1 MVGSAVT
8 ALQRMVL
15 STGEFTGFGGA
26 FGHTPGSEGIFLWIG
41 TAGMFLGML
50 YFIATGWGVT
60 DPRMK
65 KFYIVTTLIAAIAFV
80 NYLAMATGFGV
91 VDLAPFFE
99 GVDEKAVYWARY
111 TDWILTTPLLIYDLA
126 LLAGADTEDIA
137 ALVGLDV
144 MMIVTGVIATL
155 AIVPVDSIGF
165 GIDAHRILW
174 WGVST
179 GFMIVLLGFLFGGLS
194 DKVSQLDSETKST
207 FNLLRIL
214 IVVLWSA
221 YPVVWIIGSE
231 GLGVVGLPVETAAF
245 AALDLTA
252 KIGFGIILLRSHSI
266 LESEPAAA
274 GDAATAD
281 D

>member
-1 MVGSAVT
+1 MIGSAVS
-8 ALQRMVL
+8 ALSSIVL
-15 STGEFTGFGGA
+15 STGGFGL
-26 FGHTPGSEGIFLWIG
+26 GHTPGSEGIFLWVG

-60 DPRMK
+60 DRRMK
-65 KFYIVTTLIAAIAFV
+65 KFYIVTIMIAAIAFV

-91 VDLAPFFE
+91 IDLAPFFE
-99 GVDEKAVYWARY
+99 GNEKVVYWARY
-111 TDWILTTPLLIYDLA
+111 TDWILTTPLLLYDLA
-126 LLAGADTEDIA
+126 LLAGADSEDIA

-144 MMIVTGVIATL
+144 MMIVTGIIATL
-155 AIVPVDSIGF
+155 AIIPLDPLASGLD
-165 GIDAHRILW
+165 GIDAHRVVW
-174 WGVST
+174 WAIST
-179 GFMIVLLGFLFGGLS
+179 AFMIVLLYFLFGGLS
-194 DKVSQLDSETKST
+194 DKVSQLDSETAST

-214 IVVLWSA
+214 VVILWSA
-221 YPVVWIIGSE
+221 YPVWWLIGSE
-231 GLGVVGLPVETAAF
+231 GLGILSLTIETAGF

-266 LESEPAAA
+266 LESEPAAT

>member
-1 MVGSAVT
+1 MVGSAVN
-8 ALQRMVL
+8 ALERIVL
-15 STGEFTGFGGA
+15 TTFTGFGGA

-99 GVDEKAVYWARY
+99 GTDEKAVYWARY
-111 TDWILTTPLLIYDLA
+111 SDWILTTPLLIYDLA

-155 AIVPVDSIGF
+155 TIVPVDALG
-165 GIDAHRILW
+165 GIDGHRVLW

-179 GFMIVLLGFLFGGLS
+179 GFMIVLLGFLFAGLS
-194 DKVSQLDSETKST
+194 DKVAQLDSETRST

-231 GLGVVGLPVETAAF
+231 GLGVVSLTVETAAF

-266 LESEPAAA
+266 LESEPTAAS
-274 GDAATAD
+274 DAATAD

>member
-1 MVGSAVT
+1 MKNAMSGSAVN
-8 ALQRMVL
+8 ALSSIVL
-15 STGEFTGFGGA
+15 STTGFDGV
-26 FGHTPGSEGIFLWIG
+26 FGHQPGSEGIFLWVG

-50 YFIATGWGVT
+50 YFIATGWNVT

-65 KFYIVTTLIAAIAFV
+65 KFYVVTTMIAAIAFV

-91 VDLAPFFE
+91 VDLAPFFD
-99 GVDEKAVYWARY
+99 GDEKVVYWARY
-111 TDWILTTPLLIYDLA
+111 TDWILTTPLLLYDLA

-144 MMIVTGVIATL
+144 MMIVTGIMATL
-155 AIVPVDSIGF
+155 AIAPVEALG
-165 GIDAHRILW
+165 GIDGHRVLW

-179 GFMIVLLGFLFGGLS
+179 GFMIVLLYFLFGGLS
-194 DKVSQLDSETKST
+194 EKVSQLDGDTKST
-207 FNLLRIL
+207 FNTLRIL
-214 IVVLWSA
+214 IVILWSA

-231 GLGVVGLPVETAAF
+231 GLGYIPLTAETAAF

-266 LESEPAAA
+266 LESSGTATGE
-274 GDAATAD
+274 AATAD